1 MKVQE
6 LIAYKKGFELA
17 MEIFTTS
24 LKFPSE
30 ERYSL
35 TDQIR
40 RSSGSVCANLS
51 EAYSKRHYQ
60 KHFISKLTDCDA
72 ENAESQ
78 TWLEFAYA
86 CKYIQKETF
95 AKLTYKSN
103 EISKLLNFMIL
114 NPEKFGSK
122 SCQYY
127 YKLTT
132 EHQRLTAKN

>member
-1 MKVQE
+1 MRVQD

-17 MEIFTTS
+17 MEIFTIS
-24 LKFPSE
+24 LKFPRE
-30 ERYSL
+30 EKYSL

-40 RSSGSVCANLS
+40 RSSRSVCANLS
-51 EAYSKRHYQ
+51 EAYSKRRYQ

-72 ENAESQ
+72 ENAETQ

-86 CKYIQKETF
+86 CAYIQKETF
-95 AKLTYKSN
+95 EDLTGKST

-122 SCQYY
+122 
-127 YKLTT
+127 TI
-132 EHQRLTAKN
+132 